1 VQWVAPLG
9 GDLFLNHGF
18 GDVSLGS
25 AGQESATA
33 VIHNLKPDAILAAI

>member
-1 VQWVAPLG
+1 MGSAFGQRS
-9 GDLFLNHGF
+9 FLNHGF

-33 VIHNLKPDAILAAI
+33 DIFTLKPDAILTAI

>member
-1 VQWVAPLG
+1 MGSASG
-9 GDLFLNHGF
+9 RGSFLNHGF

-33 VIHNLKPDAILAAI
+33 VIHNLKPDAILTAI